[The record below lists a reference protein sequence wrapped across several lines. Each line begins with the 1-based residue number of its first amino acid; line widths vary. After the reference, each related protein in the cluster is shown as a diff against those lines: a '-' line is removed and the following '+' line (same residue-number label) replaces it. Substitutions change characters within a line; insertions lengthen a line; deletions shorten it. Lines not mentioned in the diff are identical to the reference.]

1 MWPWFGI
8 RSRGHCTAVWRK
20 YRLRLRLIGWTFFRQ
35 LNVSVFPEFCSFWH
49 SSLSIEKILE
59 FWDNFFR
66 EILSIWVN
74 FVLKMALYRKWHSAT
89 KSATKPYKLSSILS
103 YFGKFPEFLCFC
115 FWVFSPWVFMKMS
128 KWQAWIKKYRHTKK
142 NAIRSEL
149 NSRWIQVPV
158 TSTLRLVACPDCYG

>member
-20 YRLRLRLIGWTFFRQ
+20 YRLSQDCQ
-35 LNVSVFPEFCSFWH
+35 LDIFPATKGLCTCRNFFWH
-49 SSLSIEKILE
+49 SSLSIENILE
-59 FWDNFFR
+59 SWDNFFR

-128 KWQAWIKKYRHTKK
+128 KWQAWVKKYRLYQKER
-142 NAIRSEL
+142 N
-149 NSRWIQVPV
+149 
-158 TSTLRLVACPDCYG
+158 TLRAK